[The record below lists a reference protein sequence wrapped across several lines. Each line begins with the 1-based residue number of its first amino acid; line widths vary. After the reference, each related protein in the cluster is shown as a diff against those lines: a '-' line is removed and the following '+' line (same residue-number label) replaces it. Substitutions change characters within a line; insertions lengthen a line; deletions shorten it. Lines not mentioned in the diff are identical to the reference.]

1 MIKVLVRVCHS
12 SCSFPGQCSGI
23 ETAGV
28 RNRNSILFEENK
40 LNIFVGNL
48 SFNSTSESLEA
59 AFAQFGSVESAQ
71 VIMDRQTGRS
81 RGFGFVEM
89 PDSGEAQA
97 AISAMNGADL
107 DGRPLTVNEARP
119 RPPRNDRRW

>member
-1 MIKVLVRVCHS
+1 
-12 SCSFPGQCSGI
+12 
-23 ETAGV
+23 
-28 RNRNSILFEENK
+28 

-48 SFNSTSESLEA
+48 SFSTTNEDLSA
-59 AFAQFGSVESAQ
+59 AFAQYGSVDSAQ

-107 DGRPLTVNEARP
+107 QGRPLTVNEAKP
-119 RPPRNDRRW
+119 RAPREDRGRW

>member
-1 MIKVLVRVCHS
+1 MC
-12 SCSFPGQCSGI
+12 
-23 ETAGV
+23 
-28 RNRNSILFEENK
+28 NRNSFLFEENK

-48 SFNSTSESLEA
+48 SFNTTTEGLET
-59 AFAQFGSVESAQ
+59 AFSQFGSVESAQ

-119 RPPRNDRRW
+119 RAPRNDRRW